1 MKNPHTVIHSQIVSE
16 KGTDMIEKN
25 NQYLFRVA
33 SSANRIEV
41 KQAVEKIFN
50 VKVKSVQVMNRKGKV
65 RRRVAIAGRTSS
77 SLRAVV
83 RLEQGQT
90 INLT

>member
-16 KGTDMIEKN
+16 KGTDLTEKN
-25 NQYLFRVA
+25 NQYLFRV
-33 SSANRIEV
+33 SSDANRIEV

-65 RRRVAIAGRTSS
+65 KRRGVIAGRTSS
-77 SLRAVV
+77 SRRAVV
-83 RLEQGQT
+83 RLEANQT
-90 INLT
+90 INLI